1 MRWKFRPCACT
12 GGWHVAI
19 DRSVPVAAETRR
31 EQEGQQHATIEDGT
45 TRRVG
50 AAKKNRRLIEEVGG
64 EDENKMQEGAEV
76 PPRRHILGGS
86 VTLNIGK
93 SGLVCSR

>member
-1 MRWKFRPCACT
+1 MRT
-12 GGWHVAI
+12 
-19 DRSVPVAAETRR
+19 ETRR
-31 EQEGQQHATIEDGT
+31 EQEGQQHATIEDCT
-45 TRRVG
+45 IRRDE
-50 AAKKNRRLIEEVGG
+50 AAEKNRRLIEAVGG
-64 EDENKMQEGAEV
+64 ERRIRLQEGAEV